1 MVMVV
6 KSLSLRLGS
15 FAGLL
20 LALAMIVLFV
30 GPFWWPGESS
40 SWAAFIRATLVL
52 ALLCA
57 VPGLRRRSFHFTP
70 LAGTVL
76 VLIAYLILNSLFA
89 DDSLRSFR
97 RLLLIVVFI
106 LGVGLIKSDGP
117 FDWKK
122 ILQLS
127 VLVVAGFA
135 AFSMLNLAA
144 HGAFMLGYRQMS
156 LSSSGVAT
164 VADFGNTIVAGM
176 NYGFFLLAGLWLM
189 LRSRHRGEF
198 AIWLLCC
205 ALIALYVFFTFAR
218 TAWVATIVGGF
229 TLMCMM
235 TTGKVRRNILL
246 ISAAIAVIILLL
258 GFRELLYEVEV
269 RGVTNRD
276 EVWRTVFERLSGHW
290 WFGMG
295 AGSALGEV
303 ALRSGQVVRNTH
315 GLYFE
320 VLYQFGIVGVV
331 LLMATMAHCA
341 FRLLCARMT
350 SEISRLWLALLCA
363 IAVVM
368 MVELH
373 TFVGS
378 PSLVWEWLWLPIAGA
393 LSISREV
400 RRVAA

>member
-6 KSLSLRLGS
+6 KSLSLRLGY

-20 LALAMIVLFV
+20 LAVAMIALFV

-57 VPGLRRRSFHFTP
+57 VPGARKQSFRFTP

-76 VLIAYLILNSLFA
+76 VLIGYLILNSLFA

-97 RLLLIVVFI
+97 RLLLIIVFI

-127 VLVVAGFA
+127 VVIVAGFA

-144 HGAFMLGYRQMS
+144 RGTFLLGYRQMS
-156 LSSSGVAT
+156 LSGSGVT
-164 VADFGNTIVAGM
+164 DVADFGNTIVAGM
-176 NYGFFLLAGLWLM
+176 HYGLFLLAGLWLM
-189 LRSRHRGEF
+189 LRSRQRSEF
-198 AIWLLCC
+198 AIWFVCC
-205 ALIALYVFFTFAR
+205 GLIALYIFFTFAR

-229 TLMCMM
+229 VLMCLM

-246 ISAAIAVIILLL
+246 ASAAIAIIILLL
-258 GFRELLYEVEV
+258 GFRELLYEVQV
-269 RGVTNRD
+269 RGITNRD
-276 EVWRTVFERLSGHW
+276 EVWHTVFERLSGQW
-290 WFGMG
+290 WFGVG
-295 AGSALGEV
+295 AGGALGEV
-303 ALRSGQVVRNTH
+303 VLRSGQVVRNTH

-320 VLYQFGIVGVV
+320 VLYQFGIVGVA
-331 LLMATMAHCA
+331 LLLATMAHSA
-341 FRLLCARMT
+341 FCLLRARMT
-350 SEISRLWLALLCA
+350 CEISRLWLALLCS

-393 LSISREV
+393 LSISREAK
-400 RRVAA
+400 RAAA